1 MTPNETSEILRFTQD
16 DPRSV
21 TLSDSV
27 ESLEIPTTTEKR
39 LSPPNRVKPVLSKS
53 LDPAVAAPLTV
64 KPGCDYILVMNTVN
78 VATLKEK
85 LSYYL
90 GLVKKGQE
98 IVVTSHRHR
107 VARILPAS
115 APDAQVAEPSRPV
128 KDLRKIKGVRSR
140 GATSGVKTLLEDRRR
155 R

>member
-1 MTPNETSEILRFTQD
+1 MTE
-16 DPRSV
+16 
-21 TLSDSV
+21 
-27 ESLEIPTTTEKR
+27 
-39 LSPPNRVKPVLSKS
+39 
-53 LDPAVAAPLTV
+53 
-64 KPGCDYILVMNTVN
+64 VN

-107 VARILPAS
+107 VARILPPS
-115 APDAQVAEPSRPV
+115 GPDAQVTGPSRPV
-128 KDLRKIKGVRSR
+128 KDLRKIKGIKSRRSIS
-140 GATSGVKTLLEDRRR
+140 AVQTLFEDRRR

>member
-1 MTPNETSEILRFTQD
+1 MTI
-16 DPRSV
+16 
-21 TLSDSV
+21 
-27 ESLEIPTTTEKR
+27 
-39 LSPPNRVKPVLSKS
+39 
-53 LDPAVAAPLTV
+53 
-64 KPGCDYILVMNTVN
+64 VN

-90 GLVKKGQE
+90 GLVREGQE

-115 APDAQVAEPSRPV
+115 APDAQVTEPSRPV
-128 KDLRKIKGVRSR
+128 KDLRKIKGVKSR
-140 GATSGVKTLLEDRRR
+140 RLSAVKTLLEDRRR

>member
-1 MTPNETSEILRFTQD
+1 MT
-16 DPRSV
+16 
-21 TLSDSV
+21 
-27 ESLEIPTTTEKR
+27 
-39 LSPPNRVKPVLSKS
+39 
-53 LDPAVAAPLTV
+53 
-64 KPGCDYILVMNTVN
+64 TVN

-90 GLVKKGQE
+90 GLVRKGQE

-107 VARILPAS
+107 VARILPPS

-128 KDLRKIKGVRSR
+128 KDLRKIKGIKPRRAVS
-140 GATSGVKTLLEDRRR
+140 AVKTLLEDRRR

>member
-1 MTPNETSEILRFTQD
+1 
-16 DPRSV
+16 
-21 TLSDSV
+21 
-27 ESLEIPTTTEKR
+27 
-39 LSPPNRVKPVLSKS
+39 
-53 LDPAVAAPLTV
+53 
-64 KPGCDYILVMNTVN
+64 MNTVN

-107 VARILPAS
+107 IARILPAS

-140 GATSGVKTLLEDRRR
+140 RATSGVKTLLEDRRR